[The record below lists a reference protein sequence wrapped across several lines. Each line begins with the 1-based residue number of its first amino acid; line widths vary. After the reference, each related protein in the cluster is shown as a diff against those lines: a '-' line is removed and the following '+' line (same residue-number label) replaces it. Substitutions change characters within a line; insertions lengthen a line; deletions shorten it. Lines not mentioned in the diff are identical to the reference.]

1 MPNEEDKKVGEDDE
15 STVDTTPDDNPLTD
29 EEKGDG
35 LDTED
40 KEEKFMNPN
49 ELPPE
54 LKPAFKKMQASFT
67 RAMQM
72 LSGER
77 DKVELAN
84 KLLENPKEALRLLSE
99 RVGVPLATEKPADSS
114 TSDTEK
120 WVQERAL
127 AAIQPM
133 LKQLG
138 SELASVKVQLA
149 ETYLTNMHPDWYL
162 YENEMAGLIKQ
173 HPSLAT
179 DLDKLYDLAKHGY
192 DEAALLKKQG
202 GKTSRIASK
211 PSGSKHIVPDVAKA
225 KNLDEAIEIA
235 KRQHG
240 IK

>member
-1 MPNEEDKKVGEDDE
+1 M
-15 STVDTTPDDNPLTD
+15 TD
-29 EEKGDG
+29 EKDEKEIVDEIVDPDEKVDDIPSDEKGDG
-35 LDTED
+35 LEPED
-40 KEEKFMNPN
+40 KEDKFMNPN

-67 RAMQM
+67 RAMQK

-77 DKVELAN
+77 DKIELAD
-84 KLLENPKEALRLLSE
+84 KLLENPKEALRILSE
-99 RVGVPLATEKPADSS
+99 KAGITVDTPRPADSPA
-114 TSDTEK
+114 SDTEK
-120 WVQERAL
+120 WVQEKAL

-162 YENEMAGLIKQ
+162 YENEMGALIKQ

-179 DLDKLYDLAKHGY
+179 DLDKLYELAKHGH
-192 DEAALLKKQG
+192 DEVEILKKQG
-202 GKTSRIASK
+202 GKTSRVASK
-211 PSGSKHIVPDVAKA
+211 PSGSKHTIPDSPKA
-225 KNLDEAIEIA
+225 KTLDEAVAIA
-235 KRQHG
+235 KAQHG

>member
-1 MPNEEDKKVGEDDE
+1 MIDETDKKVGEDDE
-15 STVDTTPDDNPLTD
+15 STVDTTPDDNPPAD

-35 LDTED
+35 LEPED
-40 KEEKFMNPN
+40 KEDKFMNPN

-67 RAMQM
+67 RAMQK

-77 DKVELAN
+77 DKIELAD
-84 KLLENPKEALRLLSE
+84 KLLENPKEALRILSE
-99 RVGVPLATEKPADSS
+99 KAGISIDTPKPADSPA
-114 TSDTEK
+114 SDTEK
-120 WVQERAL
+120 WVQEKAL

-162 YENEMAGLIKQ
+162 YENEMAGLLKQ
-173 HPSLAT
+173 HPSLGT
-179 DLDKLYDLAKHGY
+179 DLDKLYDLAKHGH
-192 DEAALLKKQG
+192 DEVETLKKQG

-211 PSGSKHIVPDVAKA
+211 PSGSKHTIPDSPKA
-225 KNLDEAIEIA
+225 KTLDEAVAIA
-235 KRQHG
+235 KAAHG